1 MAGMSLDGL
10 VSGLDTTNLV
20 RQLMQIERQPQVRL
34 QSKLTKA
41 NSLVSTYQTLNTRV
55 LSIKTAGEALMKP
68 GGLQATKATSS
79 VPASATV
86 TTTPTASAGS
96 LTFTVAQLASAQTT
110 ISAGSV
116 TGLDGIAANGN
127 LTLRVGDTDHLL
139 DVGAEGTA
147 TLDQLVTLINKAEA
161 GVRAT
166 AVQVQPGT
174 FRLQLASSTPGEA
187 STFSLEPATAG
198 DDAALAPL
206 RGSAAV
212 GAELTEVAKGQDAI
226 ITVGEGAGAYE
237 VRRPTNVMADILPGV
252 TINLLKADPATRVTV
267 DVTTDVDAVTDKIQ
281 ALVEAVN
288 GVFSNIKLN
297 GSYNAET
304 KSAGPLV
311 GDATARGVQTAL
323 FRAIGTLGEGQ
334 ALADVG
340 LSLTRDGML
349 SLDKEA
355 FAKAF
360 TAEPAKVT
368 AFFTGDDGYASQL
381 VDMAKSATDPHDPV
395 KGSMG
400 SITAAIRGRQ
410 DAVKGLTDQISAWD
424 DRLALREKALKRQYT
439 ALESALGT
447 LNNQSTWLA
456 GQLASLP
463 RWNSTN

>member
-20 RQLMQIERQPQVRL
+20 KQLMQLERQPQVRL
-34 QSKLTKA
+34 QTKLTRA

-55 LSIKTAGEALMKP
+55 LSIKNAGEALLKP
-68 GGLQATKATSS
+68 GGFQATRATSS
-79 VPASATV
+79 VPAAATV
-86 TTTPTASAGS
+86 TTTPSASPGS
-96 LTFTVAQLASAQTT
+96 LTFAVTQLAAAHTT

-127 LTLRVGDTDHLL
+127 LTLRVGDTDHLI

-147 TLDQLVTLINKAEA
+147 TLDQLVTLINKADA

-174 FRLQLASSTPGEA
+174 FRLQLAAAQPGEA
-187 STFSLEPATAG
+187 AAFSLGPATGG
-198 DDAALAPL
+198 DDGALAAL
-206 RGSAAV
+206 RGTAEV
-212 GAELTEVAKGQDAI
+212 GAEFTEVTKGQDAV

-237 VRRPTNVMADILPGV
+237 VRRPSNVMADILPGV

-267 DVTTDVDAVTDKIQ
+267 DVTTDVDAVTARVQ

-323 FRAIGTLGEGQ
+323 FRAMGTLGAGQ

-340 LSLTRDGML
+340 LSVTRDGML

-360 TAEPAKVT
+360 AADPTKVT
-368 AFFTGDDGYASQL
+368 AFFAAEGGYASQL
-381 VDMAKSATDPHDPV
+381 VDMAKSATDPHDPI

-424 DRLALREKALKRQYT
+424 DRLSLREKALKRQYT
-439 ALESALGT
+439 SLESALGT

-456 GQLASLP
+456 GQLGSLP
-463 RWNSTN
+463 RWNSNN